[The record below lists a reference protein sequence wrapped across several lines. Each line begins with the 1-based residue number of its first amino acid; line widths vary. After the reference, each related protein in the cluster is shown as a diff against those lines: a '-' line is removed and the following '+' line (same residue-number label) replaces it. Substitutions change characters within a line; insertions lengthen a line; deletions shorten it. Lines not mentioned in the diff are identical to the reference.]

1 MHQAVQQRAQ
11 RRQQMAALMAAE
23 DLVLDD
29 WEWRLPGLYAYLRDG
44 EGSTAPEQF
53 VAQAQALSQPA
64 PAGAQAYAV

>member
-1 MHQAVQQRAQ
+1 
-11 RRQQMAALMAAE
+11 MAALMAAE
-23 DLVLDD
+23 DLALDD